1 MQTRFIPRGR
11 TCGAH
16 PRMSVRF
23 LYNHMTRAAAVLAL
37 ATACFALEPEAVQ
50 LRRGEHQIE
59 VAIGGRPFTTYYF
72 SSAVSKPYLMP
83 LETPSGVIV
92 TRPFPVVNDIPDGD
106 IKDKSFE
113 PHQRPLYFGHGNV
126 NGLDFWEEEVFDW
139 YMTDH
144 ARQPY
149 GHMVLKK
156 VEQVSQDGT
165 AGTVRA
171 RFRLLDPNQRQIAEE
186 TQSFTF
192 RGDAQ
197 TRTIDCEFV
206 VFATDGPV
214 VFGDA
219 KEGTFAIRLNR
230 DLSKPNDHMLNSLGQ
245 RGEPAIWGKPADWV
259 NYSGTVG
266 GKPVGIVVFDAP
278 DSFHHP
284 TPWMAREYGLLAAN
298 PFGLR
303 KFTGDKNKDGSWTVP
318 EGQSIRFRYR
328 VVIYDG
334 EIAPDELAQA
344 YAQYAAVK

>member
-1 MQTRFIPRGR
+1 
-11 TCGAH
+11 
-16 PRMSVRF
+16 MSVQF
-23 LYNHMTRAAAVLAL
+23 LYNRMMRSAAVLAL
-37 ATACFALEPEAVQ
+37 ATVCFALEPEAVE
-50 LRRGEHQIE
+50 LRRGDHQIE
-59 VAIGGRPFTTYYF
+59 VAIGSRPFTTYYL
-72 SSAVSKPYLMP
+72 SPAVSKPYLMP

-92 TRPFPVVNDIPDGD
+92 TRPFPVVNELPGNDVNE
-106 IKDKSFE
+106 KSFE
-113 PHQRPLYFGHGNV
+113 PHQRPLYFAHGNV

-149 GHMVLKK
+149 GHMGLKK
-156 VEQVSQDGT
+156 VEQAAQDGT
-165 AGTVRA
+165 AATVRA

-192 RGDAQ
+192 RGDAK

-206 VFATDGPV
+206 IFATDGPV

-219 KEGTFAIRLNR
+219 KEGTFAIRLNQE
-230 DLSKPNDHMLNSLGQ
+230 LSKPNDHMLNSLGK

-303 KFTGDKNKDGSWTVP
+303 KFTGDKNKDGSWTVS

-334 EIAPDELAQA
+334 EMTPDELARA
-344 YAQYAAVK
+344 YAQYADGN